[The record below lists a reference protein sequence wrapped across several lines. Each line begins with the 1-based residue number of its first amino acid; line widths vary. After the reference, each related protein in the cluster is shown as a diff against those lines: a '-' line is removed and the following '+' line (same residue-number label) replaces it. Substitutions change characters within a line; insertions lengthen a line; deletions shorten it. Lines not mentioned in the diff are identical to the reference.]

1 MSKIKT
7 SGYARFVD
15 DELEFGGVGYYSRFK
30 NPNLLDSSFSK
41 SKTKEHRGKPDGE
54 KSKGRKKDYTEERK
68 VKRGE

>member
-1 MSKIKT
+1 MSKVKT

-41 SKTKEHRGKPDGE
+41 SKTKEHKGAPDG
-54 KSKGRKKDYTEERK
+54 KSKQNKRNYDEQRKL
-68 VKRGE
+68 KRGE